1 MPNSP
6 SASKR
11 LRQTK
16 VRQAR
21 NKAIKSAMRTQVK
34 KVRVA
39 ATAGD
44 IETAEAE
51 FKLAA
56 KKLDRCTKHYV
67 RRMSRFWHA
76 VFLCAVPSMA
86 MALCRLS
93 FSRKRR

>member
-56 KKLDRCTKHYV
+56 KKLDRAGAKGIIHQNTAGRYK
-67 RRMSRFWHA
+67 SRL
-76 VFLCAVPSMA
+76 VSMIKKA
-86 MALCRLS
+86 KAGAAG
-93 FSRKRR
+93 